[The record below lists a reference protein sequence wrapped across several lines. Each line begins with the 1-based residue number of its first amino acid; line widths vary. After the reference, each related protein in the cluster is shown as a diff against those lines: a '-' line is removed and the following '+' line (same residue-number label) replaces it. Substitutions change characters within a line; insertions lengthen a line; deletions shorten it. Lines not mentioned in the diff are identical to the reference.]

1 MYKPIKHKLCSL
13 CTHPRH
19 WLQRTSLPCASEVS
33 CTTEENILWEKGRRN
48 HGKCLYLSLHTVNLI
63 SKGSKWWVTSRITA
77 GQKKALSINERTG
90 AEVKEEASIIQITY
104 LHLIDVSYI
113 RLCSSL
119 FFFLN
124 DFLDVTVSGMKVE
137 LLAKIVILQDQ
148 RHGWACPFL
157 SVKSIDFFLS
167 SWHSSKKYQLKNF

>member
-119 FFFLN
+119 FFFKW
-124 DFLDVTVSGMKVE
+124 FSGCDSQWNESRTASENCDSAGSEAWMS
-137 LLAKIVILQDQ
+137 
-148 RHGWACPFL
+148 L
-157 SVKSIDFFLS
+157 SFPVCEVYWFFS
-167 SWHSSKKYQLKNF
+167 